1 MLSKKITA
9 LAAGALLVASTS
21 AVAQTASTNA
31 AAPLASAAM
40 LQSND
45 DGGIDSTS
53 AIAIG
58 FVLIVAAIL
67 IATAGGDKNEPETP
81 VSP

>member
-9 LAAGALLVASTS
+9 LAAGALLVVSTS
-21 AVAQTASTNA
+21 AVAQTAPVNT
-31 AAPLASAAM
+31 AAPLSTAAM

-45 DGGIDSTS
+45 DGGVDSTS

-67 IATAGGDKNEPETP
+67 IATAGGGDDSETP

>member
-21 AVAQTASTNA
+21 AVAQTANP
-31 AAPLASAAM
+31 AAPLSTAAM
-40 LQSND
+40 LQSGD

-67 IATAGGDKNEPETP
+67 IATAGGGKDEPETP